1 MAATTSIDATAGRLF
16 TLKISDGG
24 SPPILLTIGGAKS
37 TRMTLNAAPV
47 DITNV
52 ASNGWKEYLPGG
64 GAKELSVSLQGIFD
78 SRTPG
83 ARKVWDAA
91 MAQGAGGYLEAQ
103 LISGHGDSFVG
114 TFVIESYERS
124 GEDGNAEQFSCSI
137 KSSGPPA
144 YIPAP

>member
-1 MAATTSIDATAGRLF
+1 MAITTSIDANAGRLF
-16 TLKISDGG
+16 TLKASDGG
-24 SPPILLTIGGAKS
+24 TPPTFLTIGGCKS

-52 ASNGWKEYLPGG
+52 ASNGWREYLPGAG
-64 GAKELSVSLQGIFD
+64 VKEMTVAIQGVFD

-91 MAQGAGGYLEAQ
+91 MAQGAGGYIEAQ

-114 TFVIESYERS
+114 TWVVENYERS
-124 GEDGNAEQFSCSI
+124 GEDANAETFSASI
-137 KSSGPPA
+137 KSSGPPQ
-144 YIPAP
+144 YISAP